1 MLSKFSFITVLVII
15 LLLIER
21 LKRYWLQKSFFFIFV
36 FISMYVSACH
46 LSVGTGASDPPG
58 AEVTD
63 SCELLIVGAG
73 IELESSA
80 EQFVF

>member
-1 MLSKFSFITVLVII
+1 MH
-15 LLLIER
+15 
-21 LKRYWLQKSFFFIFV
+21 
-36 FISMYVSACH
+36 VSACH

-80 EQFVF
+80 KQFVL